1 MRRGDQRSTSG
12 SHSTVL
18 RSGCGAVRSRAHG
31 SAPDR
36 GARVA
41 ARAAASIERERG
53 ALCLQSAAAVPNQIL
68 LQPAPIEYGVHR
80 DQYDALIADLE
91 SEGVLVR
98 VVAPVEERN
107 GGLPGGVQQSEFY
120 DLVIHVGE
128 AVGALVRI
136 GMLITMVQRRLH
148 ARREKRLEPRRA
160 KLYLANG
167 EEQVIDLG
175 DDE

>member
-1 MRRGDQRSTSG
+1 
-12 SHSTVL
+12 
-18 RSGCGAVRSRAHG
+18 
-31 SAPDR
+31 
-36 GARVA
+36 
-41 ARAAASIERERG
+41 
-53 ALCLQSAAAVPNQIL
+53 VPNQVL

-80 DQYDALIADLE
+80 EQYDALISDLE

-98 VVAPVEERN
+98 VVAPVDERS
-107 GGLPGGVQQSEFY
+107 GPPGGVQQSEFY

-128 AVGALVRI
+128 AVGALVSI

-167 EEQVIDLG
+167 EEHVIDLG